1 MDNEGSL
8 GDIQSL
14 GLVNAM
20 RTGNILLDMVIA
32 MCIPMVFGSIANVI
46 GKILEVVKRIDWIDL
61 IGRKHII
68 YKRSIRHSTITNSY
82 GCTTDLGGD
91 TKNDL
96 LIKAV
101 QLYLDNNGRLEL
113 NNADLEL
120 KSFGESKRNNYYDYY
135 GTRDSTTLS
144 DTLSKYNVMKK
155 PLKDRWVSLG
165 MVESPNENKE
175 YEVKYLVQEERADE
189 KEGTSKSHRCELTLW
204 FQSEGKESI
213 DNFIDRTYRWYLDE
227 LRKLEDNSRY
237 MYELVTPKIV
247 GDAENSATQEYKRYQ
262 LSDEKTFE
270 SLFFQQ
276 KESIV
281 GTVNH
286 FVEKTGKYAIKGY
299 PHKLGMLLHGPPGT
313 GKTSLI
319 KVLAQ
324 RTGRSI
330 VNVPLARISTNAE
343 LASVF
348 FDQKHSIEGENV
360 PITLGFKDVIFV
372 MEDIDAVS
380 KIVKRRDG
388 KTTTQIANTEHLET
402 MKQKP
407 LWTMILESTN
417 KSCKILTEELIEKS
431 ERLKKAARDPHIL
444 STKVQRATRVPGIR
458 IIGECTRNDTTR
470 SIAKEAALS
479 VDKLMEGYEKVD
491 SFLGKH
497 AESLKQMLDTGCEIN
512 EAFENEL
519 LGIYPDGPH
528 PQGSF
533 VSLCSSELSAEDS
546 FDQISDD
553 EYNSQVK
560 TYFESMKTNE
570 NDSKNVNKSS
580 FIGPKSE
587 TVTGSSNFAF
597 RNRRDELNLTGILNV
612 LDGVVDTPGRMLI
625 ITTNH
630 PEMLDPALIRPGRID
645 KKILLGHMIDQDVAL
660 MMEHYFQVKLDV
672 DQVKRINRA
681 MNSKGLS
688 AGSSLRM
695 SPAEVEQMASEFE
708 DVEGIIVAIE
718 KRASLDCA

>member
-1 MDNEGSL
+1 MDSEGSL
-8 GDIQSL
+8 GGIQSL
-14 GLVNAM
+14 GIVNAI
-20 RTGNILLDMVIA
+20 RTGNILVDMVIA
-32 MCIPMVFGSIANVI
+32 MCIPMVFGYIANAI

-68 YKRSIRHSTITNSY
+68 YKRSIRHSTITDSY

-91 TKNDL
+91 TKNEL

-101 QLYLDNNGRLEL
+101 QLYLDNHGLLEL

-120 KSFGESKRNNYYDYY
+120 KSFWETKRNNYYDYY
-135 GTRDSTTLS
+135 GTSDLTTLS
-144 DTLSKYNVMKK
+144 DTLSKYNVVKK
-155 PLKDRWVSLG
+155 PLKNRWVSLG
-165 MVESPNENKE
+165 MIKSPNENKE
-175 YEVKYLVQEERADE
+175 YEVKLLVQEEKADE
-189 KEGTSKSHRCELTLW
+189 KEGTSKNHRCELTLW

-213 DNFIDRTYRWYLDE
+213 DNFINKTYCWYLDE
-227 LRKLEDNSRY
+227 LRKLEDDSRY
-237 MYELVTPKIV
+237 MYELVTPKKV
-247 GDAENSATQEYKRYQ
+247 CDAENSATQKYKRYQ

-276 KESIV
+276 KENIV
-281 GTVNH
+281 GTVDH
-286 FVEKTGKYAIKGY
+286 FVEKTGKYAVKGY

-343 LASVF
+343 LASIF
-348 FDQKHSIEGENV
+348 FDQKYSVEGEDV

-388 KTTTQIANTEHLET
+388 KTTTQMADINQLEGVE
-402 MKQKP
+402 KKS

-417 KSCKILTEELIEKS
+417 ESCKTLAKELIEKS
-431 ERLKKAARDPHIL
+431 ERLKTAAHDPQIL
-444 STKVQRATRVPGIR
+444 SMTAQRAARVPGIS
-458 IIGECTRNDTTR
+458 IIGDCARNNTTR
-470 SIAKEAALS
+470 SIAKEASSS
-479 VDKLMEGYEKVD
+479 VDALMNGYEKVD

-497 AESLKQMLDTGCEIN
+497 AKSLKQMLDSGCEIN

-519 LGIYPDGPH
+519 LNVYSDGVY
-528 PQGSF
+528 PQGSLF
-533 VSLCSSELSAEDS
+533 SLCSSDLSTEDS
-546 FDQISDD
+546 FDQISEDD
-553 EYNSQVK
+553 CNAQVK
-560 TYFESMKTNE
+560 MYIESMEKSE
-570 NDSKNVNKSS
+570 NDSEDVSKSG
-580 FIGPKSE
+580 FIGPKVE
-587 TVTGSSNFAF
+587 VGSSSNLAY
-597 RNRRDELNLTGILNV
+597 RNKRDELNLTGILNV

-630 PEMLDPALIRPGRID
+630 PEVLDPALIRPGRID
-645 KKILLGHMIDQDVAL
+645 KKILLGYMVDKDVVL
-660 MMEHYFQVKLDV
+660 MMEHYFQIKLDT
-672 DQVKRINRA
+672 DQVKRINKA
-681 MNSKGLS
+681 MNDKGLLT
-688 AGSSLRM
+688 GSSLKL

-708 DVEGIIVAIE
+708 DVENMIVTIE
-718 KRASLDCA
+718 NKASLNHT